1 MKVTFYGAAGDTVT
15 GSAYHL
21 QTNDA
26 NVLVDF
32 GMFQGAKMADS
43 QNRIPSGLR
52 VQRLD
57 AVLLTHA
64 HLDHCGRLPLLAKR
78 GYAGPIYATQA
89 TAEVAE
95 LILRDAAK
103 IQAFD
108 IERVNRRRE
117 RAGQPP
123 LEPIYAAEHV
133 DEVIQRFRAV
143 PYDAPHEVAPG
154 IRARLVEAGHM
165 LGSASIELT
174 VREDGRDRVLVFSG
188 DIGQWGAPLL
198 RDPARIDR
206 ADVVFM
212 ESTYGDHDHRPLDS
226 TIEEFTELIKRLIE
240 KRGKLL
246 VPSFAVGRTQQLL
259 YHLAVLF
266 RNRTVPR
273 FPVFVDSPMAVKATK
288 IYAAH
293 PELGDEELQ
302 ALRKK
307 RPLREDLATA
317 KGTATAEESRKL
329 NDVRGPCLIMAG
341 AGMCNAGRILHHLK
355 YNLWRPETTVAIV
368 GYQAPGSLGRRL
380 VERQPFVSIFG
391 ERIAVKA
398 DVHTLGG
405 FSAHAG
411 QSDLLRWVAPM
422 ASGRARVILTHGEAK
437 GREPLAR
444 LLRDRFRI
452 KAEMPDMGSHI
463 TI

>member
-1 MKVTFYGAAGDTVT
+1 
-15 GSAYHL
+15 
-21 QTNDA
+21 
-26 NVLVDF
+26 VLVDF
-32 GMFQGAKMADS
+32 GMFQGAKMAES
-43 QNRIPSGLR
+43 QNRVPPGLR

-78 GYAGPIYATQA
+78 GYPGPVYATQA
-89 TAEVAE
+89 TLELAE
-95 LILRDAAK
+95 LILRDSAK
-103 IQAFD
+103 IQSFD
-108 IERVNRRRE
+108 IQRINRRRE
-117 RAGQPP
+117 RAGQRP
-123 LEPIYAAEHV
+123 LEPLYALEHV
-133 DEVIQRFRAV
+133 EEILRHFRCL
-143 PYDAPHEVAPG
+143 PYDTPQEVAPG

-165 LGSASIELT
+165 LGSACIELT
-174 VREDGRDRVLVFSG
+174 VREAGRDRVLVFSG

-198 RDPARIDR
+198 RDPARIEH

-212 ESTYGDHDHRPLDS
+212 ESTYGDRDHRPLDE
-226 TIEEFTELIKRLIE
+226 TIEEFTELVKRLIE

-246 VPSFAVGRTQQLL
+246 VPSFAVGRTQELL

-266 RNRTVPR
+266 RNGTVPK

-293 PELGDEELQ
+293 PELGDEDFQ

-307 RPLREDLATA
+307 RPLREDLTTVKATV
-317 KGTATAEESRKL
+317 TPEESRRL

-355 YNLWRPETTVAIV
+355 HNLWRPETTVAIV
-368 GYQAPGSLGRRL
+368 GYQAPGSLGRKL

-398 DVHTLGG
+398 EVHTLGG

-411 QSDLLRWVAPM
+411 QTDLLRWIEPM
-422 ASGRARVILTHGEAK
+422 ASARVRVCLTHGEAK
-437 GREPLAR
+437 GRKPLAAR
-444 LLRDRFRI
+444 LQDRFHI
-452 KAEMPDMGSHI
+452 KAEMPEMES
-463 TI
+463 TIEI

>member
-1 MKVTFYGAAGDTVT
+1 MRVTCYGAAGDEVT
-15 GSAYHL
+15 GSAYHV
-21 QTNDA
+21 QTADA

-32 GMFQGAKMADS
+32 GMFQGRKMAEAR
-43 QNRIPSGLR
+43 NRVPTGLP
-52 VQRLD
+52 VKQLD

-64 HLDHCGRLPLLAKR
+64 HLDHCGRLPLLARR
-78 GYAGPIYATQA
+78 GFSAPIYATEA
-89 TAEVAE
+89 TLEFAE
-95 LILRDAAK
+95 LILRDSAK

-108 IERVNRRRE
+108 AQRLNRRRE
-117 RAGQPP
+117 RAGQRPV
-123 LEPIYAAEHV
+123 EPIYTAEDV
-133 DEVIQRFRAV
+133 DAIVQQFRPL
-143 PYDAPHEVAPG
+143 PYDSPREIAPG

-165 LGSASIELT
+165 LGSACIELC
-174 VREDGRDRVLVFSG
+174 VQEGGRRQIVIFSG
-188 DIGQWGAPLL
+188 DIGQWGSPLL
-198 RDPARIDR
+198 RDPARLEH

-212 ESTYGDHDHRPLDS
+212 ESTYGDRDHRALDA
-226 TIEEFTELIKRLIE
+226 TIEEFAELVKDTVKR
-240 KRGKLL
+240 RGKLL

-266 RNRTVPR
+266 RNQAVPK
-273 FPVFVDSPMAVKATK
+273 FPIFIDSPMAVKATK

-293 PELGDEELQ
+293 PELGDEEVL
-302 ALRKK
+302 ALRRK
-307 RPLREDLATA
+307 RLLRDDLATA
-317 KGTATAEESRKL
+317 KGVVTAEESRKL

-380 VERQPFVSIFG
+380 VEKQPCVSIFG

-398 DVHTLGG
+398 EVRTLGG

-411 QSDLLRWVAPM
+411 QTDLLRWLEPM
-422 ASGRARVILTHGEAK
+422 ASERVRVFLTHGEAK
-437 GREPLAR
+437 GRKPLAK
-444 LLRDRFRI
+444 LLRDRYCV
-452 KAEMPDMGSHI
+452 KAEMPGMDAKV